1 MTHPLFEGSRE
12 LARRFRKERRARST
26 LAAEEFLA
34 KQQPGAHYPADIA
47 RAQWVELLDVVRNAS
62 DKAVDG
68 LITEWLDRQLP
79 STSGDV
85 QATMPLDP
93 GLDVTLP
100 TPAGPV
106 PAQDAQFIDRRYRIE
121 RVLGEGAFGKVF
133 LVKDKLQN
141 DHELALKL
149 IKKEHTATSEA
160 LVRFKNEILL
170 LRVLNH
176 PGIPQIFNDGISEDG
191 EFYYTMAY
199 VAGRTLDDVIR
210 KEAPLDPTRIVRITK
225 QVLDVLDYA
234 HAQGAIH
241 RDLKPGNIFL
251 LHAGTPKEQVR
262 VLDFGIAKVLSREGI
277 LEHAQTMN
285 TEMPLGTPHY
295 MSPEQVRGKEVDG
308 RTDLYALGVI
318 IYQMCSGRFPFSGKT
333 LLEILSARLEKPPNP
348 LEDKTTPEW
357 LRDVVMKLLERE
369 RDKRPDTQAIR
380 VMLDHLQVSH
390 RSISKRLT
398 WISAAVVVIAVLV
411 AWSVFGGGTKSK
423 EDTHASV
430 PPSVPA
436 EGEKA
441 KPAASESQAEP
452 NPENPAPAPGD
463 TNKPKNENENSNP
476 TPPQGEPKPD
486 ATPAEVHSQ
495 APAPQVKP
503 DPSKTEESPPPAV
516 PFSIEV
522 SEPAESPQP
531 SVPPE
536 KKTLHISGR
545 ATRKIGSAKIGG
557 QAVVLN
563 PSDPMHFEAEVALPT
578 APMDGKDEDRAIE
591 IELIDTVD
599 FKSIKHSFNYRQLAA
614 RIPVDC
620 TPANDALVDERGRV
634 TSIRHGRTGIALG
647 LVDEGP
653 GQPGFYFGLN
663 EVTKT
668 QLEHERV
675 GAGLSWDTP
684 IEVTSPGDP
693 AVSMSLDDAQKFCEL
708 NGLRLPTIDEWD
720 RAAQLAGHIYPW
732 GDEFLPGAC
741 NSSDAGDAFP
751 KSAPVG
757 KFPLDKCG
765 PFFDMAGNVSEWC
778 LDSNAKA
785 ALRGGSWKLP
795 PNACKLG
802 AKNNP
807 PSKGSESIGFRVALT
822 CKP

>member
-26 LAAEEFLA
+26 LTAEEFLA
-34 KQQPGAHYPADIA
+34 AERPSEHYPAGIA
-47 RAQWVELLDVVRNAS
+47 QAQWIELLDVLRDAS
-62 DKAVDG
+62 SQKVDG
-68 LITEWLDRQLP
+68 LIADWIARQLP
-79 STSGDV
+79 ATVGGA
-85 QATMPLDP
+85 QATLPLDP

-100 TPAGPV
+100 TPAGPP
-106 PAQDAQFIDRRYRIE
+106 PAQDAQFIDRRYRIV

-199 VAGRTLDDVIR
+199 VAGRTLEDVIR

-369 RDKRPDTQAIR
+369 RDKRPDTTAIR

-398 WISAAVVVIAVLV
+398 WISAAVVVIALLV
-411 AWSVFGGGTKSK
+411 AWSVFGGGPKPK
-423 EDTHASV
+423 DGPNASV

-436 EGEKA
+436 EGEKG
-441 KPAASESQAEP
+441 KPAAGESGTKP
-452 NPENPAPAPGD
+452 NPENSASTAGD
-463 TNKPKNENENSNP
+463 TNKPENENQSAIP
-476 TPPQGEPKPD
+476 TPPQGEHKQD
-486 ATPAEVHSQ
+486 AAPAEDHSQ
-495 APAPQVKP
+495 APAPQIKS
-503 DPSKTEESPPPAV
+503 DPSKTEKSPPPPV

-557 QAVVLN
+557 QEIVLN
-563 PSDPMHFEAEVALPT
+563 PADPLHFEAEVALPT

-599 FKSIKHSFNYRQLAA
+599 FKSMKHSLNYRQLAA
-614 RIPVDC
+614 RIPAGC
-620 TPANDALVDERGRV
+620 TPAKDALVDERGRV
-634 TSIRHGRTGIALG
+634 TSIWHERSKLALA
-647 LVDEGP
+647 LVDAGP
-653 GQPGFYFGLN
+653 GQPGFYLGLK
-663 EVTKT
+663 EVTKSD
-668 QLEHERV
+668 LEPEKFT
-675 GAGLSWDTP
+675 LSWDKTLDLG
-684 IEVTSPGDP
+684 EMQSP
-693 AVSMSLDDAQKFCEL
+693 AVSLSMDEAQKYCEL
-708 NGLRLPTIDEWD
+708 QGLRLPTATEWD
-720 RAAQLAGHIYPW
+720 LAAQFAGHIFPW
-732 GDEFLPGAC
+732 GDEFIPGAC
-741 NSSDAGDAFP
+741 NSSDAGDTYP

-757 KFPLDKCG
+757 KFPNDRCG

-778 LDSNAKA
+778 LDSNGKA

-795 PNACKLG
+795 PNACKLA

-807 PSKGSESIGFRVALT
+807 PAKGSESIGFRVALT
-822 CKP
+822 CQP